1 MNFEPFP
8 YLKTERLL
16 LRKLEFED
24 QNMIKILRSHP
35 EVNRYIK
42 RDPPSMDEA
51 IQFIERIHSGLREGI
66 SVLWVISDKQSEQFM
81 GTLCLWNFSEDGK
94 TGEVG
99 YDLLPEFQGNGIM
112 SEAITSILTYGFNEL
127 KLERIEAYT
136 HFENKA
142 SLNLLAK
149 FGFDPDMGKQDPENP
164 NNRIYFLLNT
174 P

>member
-42 RDPPSMDEA
+42 RDPPSIDEA

-99 YDLLPEFQGNGIM
+99 YDLLPEFHAHLSTFVRTLSIHSCCQSSLELGIVLKGR
-112 SEAITSILTYGFNEL
+112 LTL
-127 KLERIEAYT
+127 K
-136 HFENKA
+136 
-142 SLNLLAK
+142 
-149 FGFDPDMGKQDPENP
+149 
-164 NNRIYFLLNT
+164 
-174 P
+174 